1 MAGAKDDATIV
12 IKKVIKVAGGHH
24 GGGWKVAYA
33 DFVTA
38 MMAFFLLLWLLNV
51 TSSEQRQGIADY
63 FAPTAASIATESGSG
78 GLLAGKSMA
87 EEGVQASAMA
97 PPVVTFEITSPK
109 GAQDEDSRSTKQAGD
124 TPPTDQAP
132 PEPSSEQTP
141 EQTAEQTPEQ
151 TAEQTPEQAPEQ
163 RPEDAAPRSPTE
175 AEIQRQLAENE
186 QAMFEE
192 TQRNI
197 NVAIADLEESEA
209 IRQSLIID
217 STPEG
222 LRIQIT
228 DRDGKSMFPSGSA
241 AMHEHMAELI
251 AKIARV
257 LERTPNQ
264 ISITGHTDSV
274 PYRGERAYGNWELS
288 SDRANASRRALIEYG
303 VSDDRISYVSGRAA
317 TEPLIEADPSL
328 PVNRR
333 ISIVLLRNN
342 PVN

>member
-63 FAPTAASIATESGSG
+63 FAPSAASIATESGSG

-87 EEGVQASAMA
+87 EEGVQADAMA

-124 TPPTDQAP
+124 TPPTDQPP
-132 PEPSSEQTP
+132 PEPSS
-141 EQTAEQTPEQ
+141 EQ

-163 RPEDAAPRSPTE
+163 RSEDAAPRPPTE

-197 NVAIADLEESEA
+197 DVAIADLEDSEA
-209 IRQSLIID
+209 IRRSLIID

-241 AMHEHMAELI
+241 AMHDHMAELI

-257 LERTPNQ
+257 LERTPNR

-274 PYRGERAYGNWELS
+274 PYRGDRAYGNWELS

-328 PVNRR
+328 PANRR

-342 PVN
+342 PVNTGSSAR